1 VHMVKSVLTSVVAY
15 HATVFDL
22 PKWLIKKID
31 KFKRNF
37 FWKGEEGK
45 GNNDRICLVK
55 WGMVCI
61 PKELGGLKIMDLIAL
76 GELFARDGFGTTRH
90 TTPSHVKE

>member
-1 VHMVKSVLTSVVAY
+1 MLVHMVKSVLTSVVAY
-15 HATVFDL
+15 HAMVFDL

-31 KFKRNF
+31 KFRRNF

-61 PKELGGLKIMDLIAL
+61 PKELGGLKIMDLIPRIKKSSQQKIRLSPTA
-76 GELFARDGFGTTRH
+76 A
-90 TTPSHVKE
+90 